1 MNKSESIDKIL
12 IENLNGKGG
21 SIKKSKKIK
30 QSKNQSKNFNTLDVI
45 QNK

>member
-1 MNKSESIDKIL
+1 MNKNESIDKIL
-12 IENLNGKGG
+12 MENLNGKGS

-30 QSKNQSKNFNTLDVI
+30 QSKNQGKNFNTLDVI